1 MNRFIALVSVLL
13 FWIFLPV
20 IVVVSTIAL
29 GVVIVLAGSQVI
41 YAYILNQL
49 NER

>member
-1 MNRFIALVSVLL
+1 MNRFIALVSVAL

-20 IVVVSTIAL
+20 IVVGLTIAL
-29 GVVIVLAGSQVI
+29 CAAIFYAGSQVI

>member
-1 MNRFIALVSVLL
+1 MNRLIALVSVVL

-20 IVVVSTIAL
+20 IMIGLTVAL
-29 GVVIVLAGSQVI
+29 CAAMFYAGSQVI
-41 YAYILNQL
+41 YAYVLNQL